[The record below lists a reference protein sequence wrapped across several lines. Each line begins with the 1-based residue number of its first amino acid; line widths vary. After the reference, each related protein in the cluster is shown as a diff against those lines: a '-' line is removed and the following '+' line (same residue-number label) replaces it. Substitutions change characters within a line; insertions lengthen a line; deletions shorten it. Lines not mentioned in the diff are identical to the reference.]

1 MNIRKFVLCAVACGA
16 MASVSLLQA
25 QEEKKGKGGRG
36 GMPTVEQRLER
47 LEQAVGS
54 LTDTQKGKIKD
65 LYAKAAEQMQGLSQE
80 ERREKGMEIMR
91 ESGKAI
97 RDVLTADQQTKYD
110 EMMAQGRGNRSSGGK
125 GGKGKKDN

>member
-25 QEEKKGKGGRG
+25 QEQKKGRGGRG
-36 GMPTVEQRLER
+36 GMPTVEQRIER

-54 LTDTQKGKIKD
+54 LTDEQKGKIKD
-65 LYAKAAEQMQGLSQE
+65 IYAKAAEQMQGLSQE

-97 RDVLTADQQTKYD
+97 REVLTAEQQTKYD
-110 EMMAQGRGNRSSGGK
+110 AMMAQGRGNRTGGGK
-125 GGKGKKDN
+125 KKQQEN